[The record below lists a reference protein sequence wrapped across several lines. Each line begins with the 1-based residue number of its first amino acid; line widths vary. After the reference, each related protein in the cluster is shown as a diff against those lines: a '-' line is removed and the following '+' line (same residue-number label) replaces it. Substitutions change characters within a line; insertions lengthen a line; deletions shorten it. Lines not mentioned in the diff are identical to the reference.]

1 MVVTAQV
8 DSNGPNAV
16 AMIAKVFSEVAFVK
30 YSSLMNF
37 SDVANLSVKKVLA
50 SPNANF
56 LNNLIVKMYNKIDEF
71 TEFVLFIVS
80 C

>member
-56 LNNLIVKMYNKIDEF
+56 LNNLIVKM
-71 TEFVLFIVS
+71 
-80 C
+80 